1 MDTATLPVLAAG
13 SYVHWGVIQISVANL
28 IVIGLMLLL
37 FIAALLV
44 PFPAPHRTFPP
55 SGGTFP
61 MSGRPITGSA
71 AADHLTAPARGE
83 GTGDDQG

>member
-1 MDTATLPVLAAG
+1 MATANLPVLAAA

-55 SGGTFP
+55 SG
-61 MSGRPITGSA
+61 
-71 AADHLTAPARGE
+71 HLMAPARGE
-83 GTGDDQG
+83 GSDDDQG